1 MLRYF
6 GYSIIVTL
14 LSLIFVFFHGYEKGG
29 LSIAFT
35 MLWLTL
41 ILIVM
46 EISLS
51 FDNAIVNAS
60 ILRDWNEF
68 WKKIFLLTRSL

>member
-29 LSIAFT
+29 LSIAFYNA
-35 MLWLTL
+35 MANSDFNCYGNL
-41 ILIVM
+41 
-46 EISLS
+46 LS
-51 FDNAIVNAS
+51 FDNAI
-60 ILRDWNEF
+60 
-68 WKKIFLLTRSL
+68 